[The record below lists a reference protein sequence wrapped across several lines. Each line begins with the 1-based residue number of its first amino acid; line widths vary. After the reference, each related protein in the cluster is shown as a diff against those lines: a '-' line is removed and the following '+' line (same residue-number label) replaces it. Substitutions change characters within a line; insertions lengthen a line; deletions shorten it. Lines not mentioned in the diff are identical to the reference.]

1 MELSDSGNQ
10 MEEPGVFL
18 PTELLT
24 CASRRGNEY
33 AWRKRDLLAV
43 AASAEL
49 EGLASG
55 GWQVQFRTPD
65 GECALCWKSFYPG
78 ERRADEPWPQYVGRS
93 WEEARQ
99 MWQELF
105 DNEETVDEGRRIFR
119 LIQETEDGLLPRD
132 ALWFILYF
140 RTSSQNIKVGEL
152 NAGLE
157 AMGNGL

>member
-1 MELSDSGNQ
+1 MELSVSGNQ

-18 PTELLT
+18 PTELLA

-43 AASAEL
+43 AAAAEM

-78 ERRADEPWPQYVGRS
+78 EMKAEESWPQYVGRS
-93 WEEARQ
+93 WEEVRQ

-132 ALWFILYF
+132 ALWFVLYF
-140 RTSSQNIKVGEL
+140 RSSGQGKRVVEQNAVFESMGS
-152 NAGLE
+152 GL
-157 AMGNGL
+157 

>member
-1 MELSDSGNQ
+1 MELSVSGNQ

-18 PTELLT
+18 PTELLA
-24 CASRRGNEY
+24 CASKRGNEY

-43 AASAEL
+43 AAAAEM

-65 GECALCWKSFYPG
+65 GECALSWKSFYPG
-78 ERRADEPWPQYVGRS
+78 EMKAEESWQQYVGRS
-93 WEEARQ
+93 WEETRQ

-105 DNEETVDEGRRIFR
+105 ENGAMIDEGRRIFR

-132 ALWFILYF
+132 ALWFVLYF
-140 RTSSQNIKVGEL
+140 RTSGQKNWGGEQD
-152 NAGLE
+152 AGLE
-157 AMGNGL
+157 AMSNGL

>member
-1 MELSDSGNQ
+1 

-18 PTELLT
+18 PTELLA

-33 AWRKRDLLAV
+33 AWRKRYLLAV
-43 AASAEL
+43 AAAAEL
-49 EGLASG
+49 ECLASG

-65 GECALCWKSFYPG
+65 GECALSWKSFYPG
-78 ERRADEPWPQYVGRS
+78 EMKAEESWSQYVGRS

-105 DNEETVDEGRRIFR
+105 DKAETVDEGRRIFR

-132 ALWFILYF
+132 ALWFVLYF
-140 RTSSQNIKVGEL
+140 RTSSQHIKGAEQDM
-152 NAGLE
+152 GLE
-157 AMGNGL
+157 AMGSGL